1 MHSKSLQMG
10 PSEETALGTYRAID
24 KNDCKD
30 LLPFSTTNQCDLIRL
45 YLFFSIVSTTTIG
58 MNMTLYG
65 VFLKMYVIQQIPSL
79 DVIKTRVGQQR
90 MEDFGPHGLVTDCH
104 QLKLVIW
111 LRSLFS
117 L

>member
-10 PSEETALGTYRAID
+10 PSEETALGTYRTID
-24 KNDCKD
+24 KNDCQD
-30 LLPFSTTNQCDLIRL
+30 LLLFSTTNQGDLIRL
-45 YLFFSIVSTTTIG
+45 YLFSTVSTTTIG

-65 VFLKMYVIQQIPSL
+65 AFLKMYVIQQIPSL

-90 MEDFGPHGLVTDCH
+90 MEDFGPHGLATDCH

>member
-1 MHSKSLQMG
+1 MTVKILDDKSRRSNL
-10 PSEETALGTYRAID
+10 SLSF
-24 KNDCKD
+24 
-30 LLPFSTTNQCDLIRL
+30 FSTG
-45 YLFFSIVSTTTIG
+45 STTTIG

-117 L
+117 LCVYLRDVKFSM